1 MGFIKWTNAGRRIF
15 SMLLRVIDTAATGRK
30 IHRMCSEAGLTV
42 NDIRRA
48 LHLESAQG
56 IYKWFSPKSNTIPSL
71 DHLVVLARM
80 LDCHIDDLLV
90 IKEEQVNEDDQA
102 N

>member
-1 MGFIKWTNAGRRIF
+1 
-15 SMLLRVIDTAATGRK
+15 VIDTAATGRK

-42 NDIRRA
+42 KDIRKA
-48 LHLESAQG
+48 LHLDSAQSV
-56 IYKWFSPKSNTIPSL
+56 YKWFSPKSSTIPSL
-71 DHLVVLARM
+71 DHLVMLAWM

-90 IKEEQVNEDDQA
+90 IKEVQIKEDDQA

>member
-1 MGFIKWTNAGRRIF
+1 MGFVKWANAGRRLF

-48 LHLESAQG
+48 LHLDSAQSV
-56 IYKWFSPKSNTIPSL
+56 YKWFSPKSNTIPSL
-71 DHLVVLARM
+71 DHLVMLALL

-90 IKEEQVNEDDQA
+90 VKEIPIKED
-102 N
+102 